1 MAVETIIDTT
11 AFSPSALARQF
22 LSYKNNNDTLEAI
35 DSELEELLN
44 KDPKYYGFALVF
56 EKMNINEANKDYIE
70 NFGFG
75 YYREELQSFFT
86 FSDEDENTLYSLL
99 QEQTLI
105 SRILEKHNIKLADVT
120 DEHTD
125 FKLLFTSYF
134 YEAINTLVNLD
145 SEQILAEFIFS
156 QSCSNEDIDTNE
168 GDWLA
173 DLTIDILEYVFNKN
187 MNSEEYENGCTLEG
201 YYFGDGVDSGY
212 DYLKA
217 SREIIDDTI

>member
-11 AFSPSALARQF
+11 AFNPSALARQF
-22 LSYKNNNDTLEAI
+22 LSYKNNNDTLETI
-35 DSELEELLN
+35 DSELEELLD

-56 EKMNINEANKDYIE
+56 EKMNIDEANEGYIE
-70 NFGFG
+70 NFGFD

-86 FSDEDENTLYSLL
+86 FSADKNTLYTLL

-105 SRILEKHNIKLADVT
+105 SRILEIYKIKLADVT

-145 SEQILAEFIFS
+145 NEEILAEFIFS
-156 QSCSNEDIDTNE
+156 QSCSNEDIETNDD

-187 MNSEEYENGCTLEG
+187 MNSEKYENGCTLDG
-201 YYFGDGVDSGY
+201 NHFGDGVDSGY

-217 SREIIDDTI
+217 SREIINDTI